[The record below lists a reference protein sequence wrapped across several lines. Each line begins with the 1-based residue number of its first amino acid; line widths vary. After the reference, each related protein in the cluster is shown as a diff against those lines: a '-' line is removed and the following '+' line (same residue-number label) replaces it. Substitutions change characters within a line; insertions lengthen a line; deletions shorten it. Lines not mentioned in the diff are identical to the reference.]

1 MTIKEFFPKNKP
13 TILFFLFVLLSLIFL
28 SIQAITEQVHSIRIF
43 FVYFFSVSYI
53 PVYKIVNYPFNTFN
67 KFLQLSYMYEE
78 NMKLKELVKKFYMD
92 KMYYSSLVEEQHHQ
106 QLVNELSKNIGYK
119 LYPAEVIFRDCK
131 NWYNECVVLVKSSST
146 LSRDMPVIVY
156 VEPDKFYFVGRIW
169 TIDKNI
175 AKILLITNPL
185 SMLPVKIKDKPIYG
199 VLIGESSVKLSMD
212 YLLLEDDV
220 RIGDVVVTSSI
231 GNLPGGIEIGRV
243 IDVDVSLTGFKKAVV
258 KLNYNINVLKN
269 LIIVSF

>member
-28 SIQAITEQVHSIRIF
+28 SIQTITEQVHSIRVF

-92 KMYYSSLVEEQHHQ
+92 KMYYSSLVEEQHNQ

-119 LYPAEVIFRDCK
+119 LYPAKVIFRDCK

-231 GNLPGGIEIGRV
+231 GNLPEGIEIGRV

-258 KLNYNINVLKN
+258 KLNYNINALKN